1 MINGFGIDEEK
12 YKRILAKNLTEAME
26 KRDISQRELARRLG
40 VSSTT
45 VSQWCSGKISPRM
58 NRVDAICKILNLK
71 RSDLMLS
78 KEEAP
83 APEPT
88 DEDIALA
95 RRIAA
100 LDPYRR
106 QLIEA
111 ILNTDPGQQ
120 KKT

>member
-12 YKRILAKNLTEAME
+12 YKQILAKNLTAAME

-45 VSQWCSGKISPRM
+45 VSQWCAGKISPRM

-95 RRIAA
+95 RKIAA

-111 ILNTDPGQQ
+111 IINTEPET
-120 KKT
+120 KK